1 MNPGSQHQDV
11 FISFVES
18 GWKTHSKAPPHS
30 LELKFKTLDKHYC
43 DKCRFSSRDG
53 VQFQKHVS
61 QHAEMTFS
69 CSYCSHV
76 SYTKGESQRHLVQHT
91 GTFPFKCQFCEYG
104 AIRNDY
110 IVKHTERVHR
120 IMVEKASKV
129 KRKKFT
135 VKNGPRVPSELH
147 SSVTRTPGATV
158 ASVPP
163 TGADGN
169 SDKVIT
175 KENLD
180 SANGLAKVQ
189 VELLAPLNE
198 PIQPDRPLTVTYPPE
213 LSIPPG
219 CFLELVEV
227 KTVNGTKEL
236 ELQLVSQQSIEGER
250 LEKSL
255 AGRTG
260 ECMGENENV
269 NMAKASYHCS
279 VISPCEKTVISS
291 PSVSKQGVEQ
301 RSDVS
306 LIKNLL
312 AAPPA
317 DDLRLRR
324 NSKEPLMTL
333 KEEPEECEIELGDKI
348 QLGAPTNKGQTV
360 MGERQ
365 EKGKRLLINI
375 KDSVVASQTTV
386 SPECVSQ
393 QKSSSKGPLEVSL
406 VKELVSSSCEKRSK
420 AGSAQIQAASS
431 NMSPLKAPAILKR
444 ENCPVVSVPVVRLSA
459 ETPDGDVCAADL
471 QPGELPIIS
480 SVFSLHRGSED
491 IPARVC
497 WEATRKRQLQSV
509 PVPPSVEGPSAV
521 GTEPSAV
528 QESGITVAS
537 SASTVLGTSYSVS
550 TSTCSAHEGN
560 KYDPEIDSLKN
571 RAPEISQVPLPENPP
586 PSQKVAVLEQI
597 KSHLNKIPPNVTAI
611 VNSPESQK
619 NAEGSQPTFIPEG
632 TMLKISSCPS
642 KSSGQQSPRARAAE
656 NSVFSENWVPRTV
669 LSSDASK
676 HNISSTNMS
685 APCKGLKL
693 SLKRRRSGAENEGM
707 DGHWVQQ
714 DAQYREEQGHS
725 CELSKEKKKSKKGK
739 KPSKLKVFLEKSG
752 TSKGD
757 LSRKWLIPL
766 KEDQLVTSPAPNQP
780 VVILNHPRPRASTV
794 HPRVTPKHVWKTG
807 QDVPFDTVESLLK
820 MKLKKVNRNKY
831 QVVGFVYRDPARMI
845 IC

>member
-18 GWKTHSKAPPHS
+18 GWKQRSKAPPHS
-30 LELKFKTLDKHYC
+30 LELKLKTSDKHYC

-91 GTFPFKCQFCEYG
+91 GIFPFKCQFCEYG

-120 IMVEKASKV
+120 IMVERANKV
-129 KRKKFT
+129 KRKQFT
-135 VKNGPRVPSELH
+135 VKNGLRVPSALH
-147 SSVTRTPGATV
+147 SSVTRMPGTTV
-158 ASVPP
+158 ASGPA
-163 TGADGN
+163 TGTDGN
-169 SDKVIT
+169 SNKVIT
-175 KENLD
+175 KEKLD
-180 SANGLAKVQ
+180 NANRLAKVQ

-236 ELQLVSQQSIEGER
+236 ELKLVSQQSIEGER
-250 LEKSL
+250 PEKSL

-269 NMAKASYHCS
+269 NVAKASYHCGL
-279 VISPCEKTVISS
+279 ISQCEKTVVSS
-291 PSVSKQGVEQ
+291 PSVSKQDMQ
-301 RSDVS
+301 QHSNFS

-317 DDLRLRR
+317 GDLKLRQ
-324 NSKEPLMTL
+324 NSKETLMTL

-348 QLGAPTNKGQTV
+348 QLGAPTNKGQ
-360 MGERQ
+360 MLMDERQ
-365 EKGKRLLINI
+365 EQDRKLLINL
-375 KDSVVASQTTV
+375 KDSVVSSQTRVT
-386 SPECVSQ
+386 PECVGQ
-393 QKSSSKGPLEVSL
+393 QKSSSKRPLEV
-406 VKELVSSSCEKRSK
+406 ELDSSSCEKQTK
-420 AGSAQIQAASS
+420 TGSTQIQTASNKS
-431 NMSPLKAPAILKR
+431 CPLKGPAILKC
-444 ENCPVVSVPVVRLSA
+444 ENCPVDSMPVVRPSSQ
-459 ETPDGDVCAADL
+459 TNDGDVHAADL
-471 QPGELPIIS
+471 QSGELPIIS
-480 SVFSLHRGSED
+480 SVFSLHRGPED
-491 IPARVC
+491 IPACVG

-509 PVPPSVEGPSAV
+509 PVAPSVEGQSAG

-528 QESGITVAS
+528 QEPGITVTS
-537 SASTVLGTSYSVS
+537 SASTVLVNSVSVS
-550 TSTCSAHEGN
+550 TSSSSAQEGT
-560 KYDPEIDSLKN
+560 KYDPEMDCPKN
-571 RAPEISQVPLPENPP
+571 VTPNISQIPLPKNQSS
-586 PSQKVAVLEQI
+586 SQKVAVLDQS
-597 KSHLNKIPPNVTAI
+597 KSRLNKIPTNITVT
-611 VNSPESQK
+611 VNSPENQK

-632 TMLKISSCPS
+632 TMLKISSCLS
-642 KSSGQQSPRARAAE
+642 KSSEQQSSHARATE
-656 NSVFSENWVPRTV
+656 NSFFSENWVPRTV

-714 DAQYREEQGHS
+714 DTQYGEEQSHS
-725 CELSKEKKKSKKGK
+725 YKQSKERKKSKKDK
-739 KPSKLKVFLEKSG
+739 KTSKLKVFLEKSG
-752 TSKGD
+752 TSEGD
-757 LSRKWLIPL
+757 LSRQRLIPL

-794 HPRVTPKHVWKTG
+794 HPKVMSKHVWTTD
-807 QDVPFDTVESLLK
+807 QDVSFDTVESLLK

-845 IC
+845 MC

>member
-18 GWKTHSKAPPHS
+18 GWKKHSKAPPHS
-30 LELKFKTLDKHYC
+30 LELKFKTSDKHYC

-53 VQFQKHVS
+53 VQFQKHMS

-91 GTFPFKCQFCEYG
+91 GIFPFKCQFCEYG

-120 IMVEKASKV
+120 IMVERASKV
-129 KRKKFT
+129 KRKQFT
-135 VKNGPRVPSELH
+135 VKNGPRVPSALH
-147 SSVTRTPGATV
+147 SSVTRTPGTTV

-163 TGADGN
+163 TGTDGN
-169 SDKVIT
+169 SNKVIT
-175 KENLD
+175 KEKLD
-180 SANGLAKVQ
+180 SANSLAKVQ

-236 ELQLVSQQSIEGER
+236 ELKLVSQQSIEGER
-250 LEKSL
+250 PEKSL

-260 ECMGENENV
+260 EYMGENENV
-269 NMAKASYHCS
+269 NMAKASYNCNL
-279 VISPCEKTVISS
+279 ISQCEKTVVSS
-291 PSVSKQGVEQ
+291 PSVSKQDMQ
-301 RSDVS
+301 QHSNFS

-317 DDLRLRR
+317 GDLKLRQ
-324 NSKEPLMTL
+324 NSKETLMTL

-348 QLGAPTNKGQTV
+348 QLGAPTNKGQMV

-365 EKGKRLLINI
+365 EQGKKLLINL
-375 KDSVVASQTTV
+375 KDSFVASQTRVT
-386 SPECVSQ
+386 PECVSQ
-393 QKSSSKGPLEVSL
+393 QESSSKRPLEVSL
-406 VKELVSSSCEKRSK
+406 VKELVSSSCEKHTK
-420 AGSAQIQAASS
+420 TGSAQIQTANS
-431 NMSPLKAPAILKR
+431 NSCPLKAPTILKC
-444 ENCPVVSVPVVRLSA
+444 ENCPVDSMPVIRPSA
-459 ETPDGDVCAADL
+459 ETPDGDVHAGDL
-471 QPGELPIIS
+471 QSGELPIIS
-480 SVFSLHRGSED
+480 SVFSLHRGPKD
-491 IPARVC
+491 IPACVG

-509 PVPPSVEGPSAV
+509 PVPPSLEGQSAA
-521 GTEPSAV
+521 GTEPPAV
-528 QESGITVAS
+528 QEPGITVTS
-537 SASTVLGTSYSVS
+537 SASTVLVPSFSVS
-550 TSTCSAHEGN
+550 TSTSSAQECT
-560 KYDPEIDSLKN
+560 KYDPEIDSQKN
-571 RAPEISQVPLPENPP
+571 GTPEISQIPLPENQSS
-586 PSQKVAVLEQI
+586 SQKVAVLEQS
-597 KSHLNKIPPNVTAI
+597 KNHLNKIPADITAI
-611 VNSPESQK
+611 VNSPENQK
-619 NAEGSQPTFIPEG
+619 SAEGSQPTFIPEG
-632 TMLKISSCPS
+632 TMLKISSCLS
-642 KSSGQQSPRARAAE
+642 KSSEHQSSHARAAE

-714 DAQYREEQGHS
+714 DTQYGEEQGHS
-725 CELSKEKKKSKKGK
+725 YKQSKEKKKSKKEK
-739 KPSKLKVFLEKSG
+739 KSSKLKVLLEKSG
-752 TSKGD
+752 TSEGD
-757 LSRKWLIPL
+757 LSRQWLIPL

-794 HPRVTPKHVWKTG
+794 HPRVIPKHVWNTDR
-807 QDVPFDTVESLLK
+807 DVPFDTVESLLK

-831 QVVGFVYRDPARMI
+831 QVVGFVYRDPTRMI